1 MRLTPPQKKRLQV
14 AVDVG
19 ILLLWAYIGWVLI
32 VVVQG

>member
-1 MRLTPPQKKRLQV
+1 MKLTPPQRKQLEI
-14 AVDVG
+14 AVDAG